1 MYGISSNVRIST
13 QVYLFSYQ
21 NILKVALLQTFTY
34 RNIKPVFLHRRDDS
48 VTQHIKNPGNT
59 ILHFIYL
66 CCILENPT
74 KV

>member
-21 NILKVALLQTFTY
+21 NILKVALLQTYKT
-34 RNIKPVFLHRRDDS
+34 NFLHRRDDS